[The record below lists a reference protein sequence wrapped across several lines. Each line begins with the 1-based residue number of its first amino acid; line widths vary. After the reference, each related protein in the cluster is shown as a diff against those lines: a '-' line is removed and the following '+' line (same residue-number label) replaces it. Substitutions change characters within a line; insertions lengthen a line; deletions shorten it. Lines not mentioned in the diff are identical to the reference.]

1 MFHQVDVYAF
11 GVMLNEMMA
20 KQMPFAGM
28 RVGEIRS
35 KVSLMPVT
43 VLLILISLSLL
54 LASFTS
60 LYVRVL

>member
-1 MFHQVDVYAF
+1 
-11 GVMLNEMMA
+11 MLNEMMA

-28 RVGEIRS
+28 GVGEIRS